1 MLSINILPE
10 KSQPSAKVCA
20 GCRQHLPIADFYFH
34 KPGLREAR
42 CKKCICK
49 RRADALAKSP
59 EQQQR
64 RRESSAAVYLDPERK
79 KKKLADGKVWREQ
92 HPDIKAYMRTAAL
105 KSYHRHH
112 ERNKEKQRLKYQ
124 SDPEAGRRQRVI
136 ANYKIY
142 GITEQDFLEMERVQ
156 GGVCAICR
164 RPERR
169 KVRGRVTRLS
179 VDHCHKTGRV
189 RGLLCAHCNSKLSL
203 VEQLVDHMG
212 VDLLIERLRQYLGV

>member
-1 MLSINILPE
+1 MLLFNLAVPE
-10 KSQPSAKVCA
+10 SSRVCNECGQGLVISDFPVRNGYRQRICR
-20 GCRQHLPIADFYFH
+20 GCYNR
-34 KPGLREAR
+34 
-42 CKKCICK
+42 K
-49 RRADALAKSP
+49 RVKYN
-59 EQQQR
+59 QR
-64 RRESSAAVYLDPERK
+64 PDRREKNRQKSAAVYLDPERK
-79 KKKLADGKVWREQ
+79 LAKLAQGKLWREK
-92 HPDIKAYMRTAAL
+92 HPDIKAYMRVAAK
-105 KSYHRHH
+105 KSYHRHY

-124 SDPEAGRRQRVI
+124 QNPEAGRKQRVL

-142 GITEQDFLEMERVQ
+142 GITEEDFLRMETTQ
-156 GGVCAICR
+156 GGVCAICH

-212 VDLLIERLRQYLGV
+212 IDLLIERLRAYLGV